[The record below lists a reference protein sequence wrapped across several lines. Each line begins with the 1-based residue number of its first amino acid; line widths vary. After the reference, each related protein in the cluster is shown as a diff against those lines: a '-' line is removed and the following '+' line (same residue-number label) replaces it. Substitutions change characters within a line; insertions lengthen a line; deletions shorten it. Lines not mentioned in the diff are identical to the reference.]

1 MFHKT
6 KACDGLE
13 HKGKVVHHTYVEKQL
28 YSSISQNEVYG
39 NIYPNNLGGGFMLN
53 LWGQAGKSAFKQA
66 AQGLL
71 SLT

>member
-6 KACDGLE
+6 KVCHGLE
-13 HKGKVVHHTYVEKQL
+13 HKEKVVLHTDVEKQL
-28 YSSISQNEVYG
+28 YSVFLKMKSMETYIQ
-39 NIYPNNLGGGFMLN
+39 ITLGGFMLN

-66 AQGLL
+66 AQGML